1 MKRTNVKNI
10 AVLDDYQNV
19 AITSADWS
27 PLNDRA
33 EITIFNDH
41 IADEEHLVDRLFP
54 FDAVCV
60 MRERTPLPRR
70 ILERLPNLRFVA
82 STGARNASIDLAAA
96 RDLGIVVSATGANG
110 SGAPELTWA
119 LILAA
124 ARHIPREI
132 ASFQNGGWQTSVG
145 RDLSGGT
152 LGVIGLG
159 RIGRQIAKVGIAFG
173 MEVIAWSQNLTDEA
187 AEAAGVRR
195 VDKETLLRESDWV
208 TLHLVLSERTKGII
222 GQEELALMKRT
233 AWLVNTSRGPLIDE
247 EALIAALEAE
257 SIAGLALDVFDHEP
271 LPGNHPLRT
280 FGNVIATPHI
290 GFVTEDSYRIFYR
303 DTVDNLVAWLN
314 GAPSRVL

>member
-1 MKRTNVKNI
+1 
-10 AVLDDYQNV
+10 
-19 AITSADWS
+19 
-27 PLNDRA
+27 
-33 EITIFNDH
+33 
-41 IADEEHLVDRLFP
+41 
-54 FDAVCV
+54 

-70 ILERLPNLRFVA
+70 ILERLPNLRFIA
-82 STGARNASIDLAAA
+82 TTGGRNASIDLAAA

-124 ARHIPREI
+124 ARHIPTEI
-132 ASFQNGGWQTSVG
+132 ASFRSGGWQTTVG
-145 RDLSGGT
+145 RDLSGST

-159 RIGRQIAKVGIAFG
+159 RIGRQIAKVGLAFG

-195 VDKETLLRESDWV
+195 VEKETLLRESDWV

-222 GQEELALMKRT
+222 GPDELALMKPT
-233 AWLVNTSRGPLIDE
+233 AWLVNTSRGPLVDE
-247 EALIAALEAE
+247 GALIAALETKR
-257 SIAGLALDVFDHEP
+257 IAGLAVDVFDHEP
-271 LPGNHPLRT
+271 LAGNHPFRT

-290 GFVTEDSYRIFYR
+290 GFVTENSYRIFYR

-314 GAPSRVL
+314 GAPLRVL